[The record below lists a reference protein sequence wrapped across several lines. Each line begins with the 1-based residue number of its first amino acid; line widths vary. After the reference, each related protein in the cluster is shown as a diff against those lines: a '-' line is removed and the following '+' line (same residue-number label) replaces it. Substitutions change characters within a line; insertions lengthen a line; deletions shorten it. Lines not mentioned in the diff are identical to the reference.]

1 MCNWRCASVFDRD
14 IRGMEMINF
23 VRLRNTGAIAVW
35 LAILAACNRQP
46 TTKIS
51 FEAQPRPV
59 LATSG
64 VTETRDPSLSVSS
77 SGMLGMLTVYADASG
92 NHVGYAMSHD
102 GGDSFM
108 PIVAASDPAAKI
120 SSHGESAPSLATT
133 PQAIYALWQQRS
145 DKGNQLAVAR
155 SMNFGKSFEKPVIV
169 TGDESPAFHGF
180 ASLGV
185 SPKGDVYAAWLDGRE
200 SAPGSGTFAVY
211 ISRSAD
217 KGASFEAP
225 HRVAL
230 SACPCCRPA
239 IAFGP
244 SNEVIVAWRRVF
256 DGEIRDMVVSVSR
269 DGGQT
274 FAAESR
280 VADDGWHLSACPD
293 SGPSVAMKGNRFY
306 IAWLTEGREH
316 KSRVQLAWSDDLGK
330 TFHAPVLASGDVLD
344 PNHPRLKI
352 SEDGNMLLSFQG
364 RPVNANNGWGATQI
378 FVTQVGEELSAPLAI
393 PNARESVAYPALGIG
408 TAGRVY
414 IAWTSSSEQSSKVN
428 LLRAR
433 M

>member
-1 MCNWRCASVFDRD
+1 
-14 IRGMEMINF
+14 MIDS
-23 VRLRNTGAIAVW
+23 VRLKNLVIVAVW
-35 LAILAACNRQP
+35 VGILVGCNRQRAM
-46 TTKIS
+46 KLS
-51 FEAQPRPV
+51 FEAQPRQV
-59 LATSG
+59 LSESGATES
-64 VTETRDPSLSVSS
+64 RDPSLSVSS
-77 SGMLGMLTVYADASG
+77 SGMLGMLTVYADAVGS
-92 NHVGYAMSHD
+92 HVGYAMSHD

-108 PIVAASDPAAKI
+108 PIVPVSDRTAKI

-155 SMNFGKSFEKPVIV
+155 SLNFGKSFDQPVIV

-185 SPKGDVYAAWLDGRE
+185 SPKGDVYVAWLDGRE

-211 ISRSAD
+211 VSHSTDR
-217 KGASFEAP
+217 GTSFDLP

-239 IAFGP
+239 IAFD
-244 SNEVIVAWRRVF
+244 SNGEVIIAWRKVF
-256 DGEIRDMVVSVSR
+256 EGDIRDMVVSVSQ

-274 FAAESR
+274 FSAESR
-280 VADDGWHLSACPD
+280 VADDGWRLTACPD
-293 SGPSVAMKGNRFY
+293 SGPSMAVKGNRLY

-316 KSRVQLAWSDDLGK
+316 KSRVQLTWSDDLGK
-330 TFHAPVLASGDVLD
+330 TFRAPILASGDVLD

-352 SEDGNMLLSFQG
+352 SEDGNMLLAFQG
-364 RPVNANNGWGATQI
+364 RPVNADNGWGTTQV
-378 FVTQVGEELSAPLAI
+378 FVTQIGDNPSAPVAI
-393 PNARESVAYPALGIG
+393 PSNKESAAYPALGVG

-414 IAWTSSSEQSSKVN
+414 IAWTSSNDQSSRVN

-433 M
+433 ID